1 MTGSRKLLL
10 FLSLALAAFAFS
22 PAWAATKFVPAEGP
36 IEIKV
41 QPGQVSRLV
50 VPAPIQQVL
59 PSSNEL
65 SLEMDGAA
73 LFIKPMVQ
81 GVDRVIWL
89 TADGAAYRVRIKE
102 GSPVDETVQVVTAPQ
117 PDGASS
123 GIQEASSAPAP
134 PSPRGEG
141 PAPCLLK
148 ALAGGPRCPEASH
161 VALNQVIYKDGFLE
175 VRATNL
181 LNLGSMKG
189 LRAQISNLRKVPL
202 RLSAKDFSF
211 PGAVAVSLAGDYLP
225 PGKETV
231 DLYLVVDER
240 LK

>member
-1 MTGSRKLLL
+1 MTARRMLLL
-10 FLSLALAAFAFS
+10 CLSLALAAVASS
-22 PAWAATKFVPAEGP
+22 PAWGATKYVPAEGP

-41 QPGQVSRLV
+41 QPGQTSRLV

-59 PSSNEL
+59 PTSSDL
-65 SLEMDGAA
+65 SLELDGPA
-73 LFIKPMVQ
+73 LFIKPMVA

-89 TADGAAYRVRIKE
+89 TADGAAYRVKIKE
-102 GSPVDETVQVVTAPQ
+102 GLPVDEIVQVVTASQ
-117 PDGASS
+117 PEGGGSVN
-123 GIQEASSAPAP
+123 QEASSSPAAPA
-134 PSPRGEG
+134 PRGEG

-161 VALNQVIYKDGFLE
+161 IALNQVIYKDGFME

-181 LNLGSMKG
+181 LNLGPMKG
-189 LRAQISNLRKVPL
+189 LRAQVSNLRNVPL

-211 PGAVAVSLAGDYLP
+211 PGAVAVSLADNYLP

>member
-1 MTGSRKLLL
+1 MTARLKLLL
-10 FLSLALAAFAFS
+10 FLSLALAALTSS
-22 PAWAATKFVPAEGP
+22 PTWAATKYVPAEGP

-65 SLEMDGAA
+65 SLEMDGTA

-89 TADGAAYRVRIKE
+89 TADGAAYRVKIKE
-102 GSPVDETVQVVTAPQ
+102 GSPADETVQVVTASQ
-117 PDGASS
+117 PDGAGSP
-123 GIQEASSAPAP
+123 IQEANLSPSAPV
-134 PSPRGEG
+134 PRGEG

-161 VALNQVIYKDGFLE
+161 IALNQVIYRDGFLE

-189 LRAQISNLRKVPL
+189 LRAQVSNLRNVPL
-202 RLSAKDFSF
+202 RLSAKDFAF

-240 LK
+240 LR